1 MDIPGV
7 KRDNLKIN
15 VMTERAN
22 QKFVVVEGKRDTASF
37 SQRFCLDDAVLIQ
50 TVAANLCD
58 GVLVISATK
67 KEKPAPIEITVGEEE
82 VVTMQVDTNK
92 EDEKETSEDP
102 SVEETELNEF
112 VQVQTDEKKLA

>member
-7 KRDNLKIN
+7 KRDNLK
-15 VMTERAN
+15 VHVVTERTN
-22 QKFVVVEGKRDTASF
+22 QKFVVIEGKRGTVSF
-37 SQRFCLDDAVLIQ
+37 SRRFYLDEAVLIQ

-82 VVTMQVDTNK
+82 PVTMQADTPQGG
-92 EDEKETSEDP
+92 EKETPEEP
-102 SVEETELNEF
+102 PVEGTELNEF
-112 VQVQTDEKKLA
+112 VQVQTEKKVA